1 MAEERDQT
9 NVSQPMHKSNN
20 TDRDRSRNF
29 GVLKALVGFLK
40 PHWARLSLA
49 ILMMFVTTAAFMV
62 IPQQVQVLI
71 DDVMSNRDMD
81 AFVPILWVMCAVVVV
96 MSVAAYIRIIL
107 VRYVGER
114 VIAEVRKKVYEHLMK
129 LPPAFF
135 ETRRTGEIISRMTAD
150 VAILY
155 DAVTLKVPHVIR
167 SLLLVVVGVGFLA
180 WTSPKLTAVML
191 LVVPLFLL
199 ISKLL
204 GKHLQETSRTV
215 QDKVAGVSNQIEE
228 TVSNMR
234 TVQAFTQ
241 EKQELDEF
249 ARTVDA
255 VVQSAGRRNHM
266 LALFFSASSIAM
278 FAAMI
283 AIIWVGAMEV
293 FSGAM
298 TGGELTAYLMY
309 VVFLAGSLSTVF
321 EFWSVLQAATG
332 ATERLFEI
340 LSTPS
345 DLPEADK
352 PQALPAAQGG
362 RGIRF
367 DNVTFFYPTRPEIP
381 ALDGVSFTV
390 KPGEKVAIVGPS
402 GAGKSTLLHLLLR
415 FYDTA
420 GGRIN
425 VDGVNIRDLTLATL
439 RTAAATVSQEPVI
452 FAKSA
457 RENIR
462 YGKPDATD
470 AEVEAAAK
478 VAQADG
484 FIRNLPQGYDTQLGE
499 RGVRLSGGQRQRIAI
514 ARTVLRNPDLLLL
527 DEATSNL
534 DAESEQLIQQAFA
547 GLMQNRTTLVIAHR
561 LATVKAADRIIVMDK
576 GKVVA
581 EGTHAELMQN
591 SPLYKKLAQLQFLD

>member
-1 MAEERDQT
+1 MDKA
-9 NVSQPMHKSNN
+9 NN
-20 TDRDRSRNF
+20 TEREKSRNF
-29 GVLKALVGFLK
+29 RVLRSLK
-40 PHWARLSLA
+40 TFIMPHWLRLSVA
-49 ILMMFVTTAAFMV
+49 IAMMFITTGAFMV
-62 IPQQVQVLI
+62 IPKQVQKIIDEVLGTG
-71 DDVMSNRDMD
+71 SMD
-81 AFVPILWVMCAVVVV
+81 AFMPILWVMCAVVVAMAIASYV
-96 MSVAAYIRIIL
+96 RIIL

-114 VIAEVRKKVYEHLMK
+114 VIAEVRKKVYAHLMS
-129 LPPAFF
+129 LPPVFF

-155 DAVTLKVPHVIR
+155 DAVTMKVPHVIR
-167 SLLLVVVGVGFLA
+167 SIMLVVVGVGFLA

-199 ISKLL
+199 ISKFL
-204 GKHLQETSRTV
+204 GKHLRDTSREL
-215 QDKVAGVSNQIEE
+215 QDSVAGVSSQVEE
-228 TVSNMR
+228 TVSNVR

-241 EKQELDEF
+241 EDQELESF
-249 ARTVDA
+249 AKNVDGVVDA
-255 VVQSAGRRNHM
+255 ARKRNHM
-266 LALFFSASSIAM
+266 LALFFSASTISM
-278 FAAMI
+278 FAAII
-283 AIIWVGAMEV
+283 AIVWVGAMEV

-298 TGGELTAYLMY
+298 TGGELTAFLMY

-340 LSTPS
+340 LDTPS
-345 DLPEADK
+345 DLPEPASPK
-352 PQALPAAQGG
+352 ALPAAQGG
-362 RGIRF
+362 RGITF
-367 DNVTFFYPTRPEIP
+367 DNVKFYYPTRPETP
-381 ALDGVSFTV
+381 SLDGVSFTI
-390 KPGEKVAIVGPS
+390 KPGERVAVVGPS
-402 GAGKSTLLHLLLR
+402 GAGKSTLLHMLLR

-420 GGRIN
+420 AGSVQ
-425 VDGVNIRDLTLATL
+425 VDGTDVRQLKLKDLRSAI
-439 RTAAATVSQEPVI
+439 ATVSQEPII

-462 YGKPDATD
+462 YGRPEATD
-470 AEVEAAAK
+470 AEVEAAARI
-478 VAQADG
+478 AQADV

-514 ARTVLRNPDLLLL
+514 ARTVLRNPNVLLL
-527 DEATSNL
+527 DEATSSL
-534 DAESEQLIQQAFA
+534 DAESEQLIQQAFTD
-547 GLMQNRTTLVIAHR
+547 LMKNRTTLVIAHR

>member
-1 MAEERDQT
+1 MDKT
-9 NVSQPMHKSNN
+9 NN
-20 TDRDRSRNF
+20 TTRDKSKNF
-29 GVLKALVGFLK
+29 AVLRQLVRFIT
-40 PHWARLSLA
+40 PHWGRLSLA
-49 ILMMFVTTAAFMV
+49 IAMMFITTGAFMV
-62 IPQQVQVLI
+62 IPQQVKKII
-71 DDVMSNRDMD
+71 DEVMGSGSME
-81 AFVPILWVMCAVVVV
+81 AFTPILWVMCAVVGI

-114 VIAEVRKKVYEHLMK
+114 VIADVRKKVFEHLMH
-129 LPPAFF
+129 LPPVFF

-155 DAVTLKVPHVIR
+155 DAVTMKVPHVIR
-167 SLLLVVVGVGFLA
+167 SVLLVIVGVGFLM

-204 GKHLQETSRTV
+204 GRRLRDSARELQDTV
-215 QDKVAGVSNQIEE
+215 ADVSSQVEE
-228 TVSNMR
+228 TVSNVR
-234 TVQAFTQ
+234 TVQSFTQ
-241 EKQELDEF
+241 EAQELEHF
-249 ARTVDA
+249 AKNVDTVVETA
-255 VVQSAGRRNHM
+255 RKRNHM
-266 LALFFSASSIAM
+266 LALFFSASTVSM
-278 FAAMI
+278 FGAII

-298 TGGELTAYLMY
+298 TGGELTAFLMY

-340 LSTPS
+340 LETPS
-345 DLPEADK
+345 DLPEPAK
-352 PQALPAAQGG
+352 PVALKPATGG
-362 RGIRF
+362 RGITF
-367 DNVTFFYPTRPEIP
+367 DGVKFYYPTRPEMP
-381 ALDGVSFTV
+381 ALDGVTFTV

-415 FYDTA
+415 FYDTSA
-420 GGRIN
+420 GAVL
-425 VDGVNIRDLTLATL
+425 VDGVDTRKLRLKDLRAT
-439 RTAAATVSQEPVI
+439 AGTVAQEPVI

-457 RENIR
+457 LENIR
-462 YGKPDATD
+462 YGRPDATD

-478 VAQADG
+478 VAQADV

-534 DAESEQLIQQAFA
+534 DAESEQLIQQAFTK
-547 GLMQNRTTLVIAHR
+547 LMQNRTTLVIAHR
-561 LATVKAADRIIVMDK
+561 LATVQAADRIVVMDK

-581 EGTHAELMQN
+581 QGTHAQLMQS
-591 SPLYKKLAQLQFLD
+591 SPLYKRLAQLQFLN